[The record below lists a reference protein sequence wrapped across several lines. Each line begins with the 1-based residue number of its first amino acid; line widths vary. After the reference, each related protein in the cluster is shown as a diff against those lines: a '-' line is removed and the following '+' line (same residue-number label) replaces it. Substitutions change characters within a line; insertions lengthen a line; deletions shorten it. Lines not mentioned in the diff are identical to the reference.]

1 MGDIFEDIIEEN
13 LLILR
18 QNIKLKEKD
27 KEEKDLDCLIKKSL
41 NIYCFLREM
50 NSNLL
55 KKAKIDKESLNNLNE
70 SLDYLEE
77 NSFYYS
83 KGFLEQFYV
92 ILNSIYFQI
101 INSNFKK
108 NKYEIIK
115 KLEKNKLLMIPI
127 DKTKILLKILDS
139 VKNPKLLV
147 FYIKN
152 FFHQTKFFSLG
163 QIKKIYMIIAKMIKY
178 VYKCKIISKK
188 NYFTLLNKLLDSKL
202 KPKPRL
208 IRVNKSLVIN
218 YSRFF
223 KKKNLSNSVGVIYAS
238 KQEKIEKNI
247 CKVIKSDNYQNHF
260 KNFYQNLYE
269 EESLYYKVKFHKP
282 KKHLERR
289 FYISSQGSATMN
301 QEVSIKETKDLKS
314 TSNSGS
320 ISSKDVTKNVNN
332 YNKYDNS
339 ENTSVLFHLS
349 IPLKNYM
356 ITNINNDKCD
366 DLYHQY
372 INLKLLEMRNPE
384 LIMSNMSDF
393 ETKILLPLY
402 QKIIFNSQKKK
413 PLFYYAFAK
422 YRNLLKTLISKETE
436 IPFNIEPYGSYSN
449 NFLLDAGD
457 IDICIIPNCEDYLK
471 GFSNILEKVHDYLV
485 SNRIAQS
492 QAFLTNKRYLL
503 LKIVDKETNFNIDI
517 TVHSLL
523 PVLNTKLIRLYSLF
537 DQRFHILGIY
547 LKYWSKL
554 NKVQGTSNF
563 FLSSYALTIMLI
575 YFLQNIAEP
584 KVLPN
589 LQKIDEKEYCYEFRY
604 MEKLMRIN
612 IYFNEDLLKAREHL
626 LRINNNVENVE
637 SVTILLVKFFEFFS
651 YYFDSLRMKISI
663 SKEMDE
669 TFKELNDNYAF
680 SIEDPFDP
688 NHNPGKSMYMNSLT
702 YETFLKSM
710 KLEINYIL
718 NGEYLR
724 RMESTQKMDNN

>member
-27 KEEKDLDCLIKKSL
+27 EEEKDLDCLIKKSL

-152 FFHQTKFFSLG
+152 FFHQSKFFSLG

-178 VYKCKIISKK
+178 VYKCKIISKN

-238 KQEKIEKNI
+238 KQEKSEKNI

-356 ITNINNDKCD
+356 ITNINYDKCD

-604 MEKLMRIN
+604 MEKLMKIN

-626 LRINNNVENVE
+626 LRINNNV
-637 SVTILLVKFFEFFS
+637 
-651 YYFDSLRMKISI
+651 
-663 SKEMDE
+663 
-669 TFKELNDNYAF
+669 
-680 SIEDPFDP
+680 
-688 NHNPGKSMYMNSLT
+688 
-702 YETFLKSM
+702 
-710 KLEINYIL
+710 
-718 NGEYLR
+718 
-724 RMESTQKMDNN
+724 